1 MNDTSPEI
9 AELVRQRVMAL
20 SGGERVEMAARSFEA
35 ARAMMI
41 ASFPKNLSER
51 EFKRMVFERTYGY
64 AAPED
69 FPRDANT
76 NNDLYRQYKRE

>member
-9 AELVRQRVMAL
+9 AEIVRKRVMAL
-20 SGGERVEMAARSFEA
+20 SGSERVAMGSRSFDAARS
-35 ARAMMI
+35 MMI

-51 EFKRMVFERTYGY
+51 EFKRMLFERTYGY

-69 FPRDANT
+69 FPRGAKD
-76 NNDLYRQYKRE
+76 QEQI